1 MTKKQFKIKLA
12 QLGLTQY
19 QLAEKLQIHQYTI
32 SRYNS
37 AEKYPL
43 SFIYALDHLVT
54 QENEQELVK

>member
-12 QLGLTQY
+12 MLGLTQY
-19 QLAEKLQIHQYTI
+19 QLAAKLGLHQYTI

-37 AEKYPL
+37 SGKYPL

-54 QENEQELVK
+54 QENKQELVK